1 MTGEYIRAHY
11 IRSGY
16 MASLTPAVFHIL
28 LALSDGEKHGYR
40 IMREVQETTGGKLVL
55 GPGTLYGTI
64 QRLLKAGLIV
74 ESDERADPGLN
85 SERRRYYR
93 ITPQGSAAA
102 KAEAERLR
110 TLVHAAYEKALLKRP
125 RTAGEGA

>member
-1 MTGEYIRAHY
+1 M
-11 IRSGY
+11 
-16 MASLTPAVFHIL
+16 L
-28 LALSDGEKHGYR
+28 
-40 IMREVQETTGGKLVL
+40 EVQATTGGKLVL

-74 ESDERADPGLN
+74 ESDEREDTRINA
-85 SERRRYYR
+85 ERRRYYR

-110 TLVHAAYEKALLKRP
+110 ALVRESYLRSLLRGP
-125 RTAGEGA
+125 EGEER